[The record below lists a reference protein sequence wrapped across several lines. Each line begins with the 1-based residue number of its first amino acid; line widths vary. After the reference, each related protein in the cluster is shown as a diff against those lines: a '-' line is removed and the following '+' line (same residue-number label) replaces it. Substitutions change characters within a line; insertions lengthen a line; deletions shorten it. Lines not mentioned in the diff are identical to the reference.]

1 MDTIVELIDTVL
13 SDPENQEVIAA
24 VRNRVNAM
32 MENIRSSRIDRQPMT
47 SGSTILQLMAAT
59 PIVLPLVAI
68 ACSTDSPLRLFPAKA
83 NTTY

>member
-1 MDTIVELIDTVL
+1 
-13 SDPENQEVIAA
+13 
-24 VRNRVNAM
+24 
-32 MENIRSSRIDRQPMT
+32 MT

-59 PIVLPLVAI
+59 LIVLPLVAI